1 MPNKIRALLPGLFF
15 AIFSVLFLHTAW
27 VKSPTW
33 DEVGHIG
40 LGAYLLKT
48 GRWDVPASCS
58 HPPLA
63 FYLHSPPS
71 FVYPLDWSRWRYRA
85 DALRDIRFL
94 RSADTQ
100 RGNAMLL
107 DQRYDGERFFFWS
120 RTTSL
125 LLAIPLFAALYSWSR
140 ELCGYWGAL
149 LTLFFAALSPNLLA
163 HATLINTD
171 FTLAATFFCTI
182 FAYRRLLLYPSPA
195 ALVIAGLALGLAL
208 MSKLS
213 ALVLLPVLLAITLW
227 FFHFSDFAQRQRV
240 ARLFGHSHLVSLAV
254 AYLGVCFLAILALWA
269 SYGFN
274 HEPYILTVRSQLWDI
289 GAGHAAYLMGQFSD
303 QGWWYYFPLAIAIKT
318 PIPTLVLAIWGLWA
332 LARRR
337 PTLELGFVLWP
348 PLLLIGLFVLGN
360 AKNIGLRYLL
370 GIYPFLFLLVGA
382 TMHSALRSWKI
393 YLLCLFAVFYAI
405 STTKNH
411 PHHLAYFNELIGG
424 PEQGYH
430 YLVDSNIDWGQDL
443 KGLKSYMDEKGI
455 ERIKLSYFGAVD
467 PRLYDLKYEW
477 LPGFKLPNLDGSPA
491 KLPTTGTIAISV
503 TNLTGVYMDM
513 YDQGRGLY
521 TWLQA
526 HQPVAHI
533 GHSIFIYEIE

>member
-1 MPNKIRALLPGLFF
+1 M
-15 AIFSVLFLHTAW
+15 
-27 VKSPTW
+27 
-33 DEVGHIG
+33 
-40 LGAYLLKT
+40 
-48 GRWDVPASCS
+48 
-58 HPPLA
+58 
-63 FYLHSPPS
+63 
-71 FVYPLDWSRWRYRA
+71 
-85 DALRDIRFL
+85 
-94 RSADTQ
+94 
-100 RGNAMLL
+100 
-107 DQRYDGERFFFWS
+107 
-120 RTTSL
+120 
-125 LLAIPLFAALYSWSR
+125 
-140 ELCGYWGAL
+140 
-149 LTLFFAALSPNLLA
+149 
-163 HATLINTD
+163 
-171 FTLAATFFCTI
+171 
-182 FAYRRLLLYPSPA
+182 
-195 ALVIAGLALGLAL
+195 
-208 MSKLS
+208 
-213 ALVLLPVLLAITLW
+213 
-227 FFHFSDFAQRQRV
+227 
-240 ARLFGHSHLVSLAV
+240 
-254 AYLGVCFLAILALWA
+254 
-269 SYGFN
+269 
-274 HEPYILTVRSQLWDI
+274 
-289 GAGHAAYLMGQFSD
+289 
-303 QGWWYYFPLAIAIKT
+303 
-318 PIPTLVLAIWGLWA
+318 LAIWGLWA

-424 PEQGYH
+424 PEQGYR
-430 YLVDSNIDWGQDL
+430 YLSDSNIDWGQDL

-455 ERIKLSYFGAVD
+455 ERIKLSYFGTVD

-477 LPGFKLPNLDGSPA
+477 LPGFKLPNLGGSSA

-513 YDQGRGLY
+513 YGQGRDLY